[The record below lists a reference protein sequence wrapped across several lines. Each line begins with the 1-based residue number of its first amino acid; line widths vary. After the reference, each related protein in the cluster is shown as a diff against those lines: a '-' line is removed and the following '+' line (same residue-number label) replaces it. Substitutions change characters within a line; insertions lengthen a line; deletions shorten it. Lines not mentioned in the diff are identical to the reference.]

1 MHREAVIIPQR
12 MTAQEEGLGTEG
24 FPFWSIPQTGAP
36 ILSQTLSFHF
46 LCLYSQVR
54 WMSDLGQVFSIIL
67 RLSFPI
73 CKMGI
78 IPGALRGHRELGLME
93 QP

>member
-1 MHREAVIIPQR
+1 
-12 MTAQEEGLGTEG
+12 
-24 FPFWSIPQTGAP
+24 
-36 ILSQTLSFHF
+36 
-46 LCLYSQVR
+46 
-54 WMSDLGQVFSIIL
+54 MSDLGQVFSIIL

-93 QP
+93 QPQITAEMTAKALTAHHRLSECSANSQPCCHHLLQCWLLWR